1 MREEKLFDQLYKGVT
16 NGIQDLREKVEES
29 IWGRVVNERDTQAGP
44 QWPQAREQEPEAS
57 FGGLTRTI
65 DVGPTHGQ
73 MQENGNYRLA
83 AMDREL
89 DRPQW
94 PKATGH
100 TQDIEQD
107 RDRGADRGMDR

>member
-1 MREEKLFDQLYKGVT
+1 MREEKFFDQLYKGVT
-16 NGIQDLREKVEES
+16 NAIQDIREKVEES

-57 FGGLTRTI
+57 FGAVTRTI
-65 DVGPTHGQ
+65 DVGPTRDQ

-83 AMDREL
+83 VMGREL

-94 PKATGH
+94 PKETGP
-100 TQDIEQD
+100 TQDIGQD
-107 RDRGADRGMDR
+107 RDRNADRGMDR